1 MIKHVTYVKK
11 IKTSISHGLVL
22 KKAKTDFKNISMF
35 SHIFWSFS
43 KNSVNRQFKKVVFF
57 CFSP

>member
-11 IKTSISHGLVL
+11 LKQTLSHGLVL

-35 SHIFWSFS
+35 SHIF
-43 KNSVNRQFKKVVFF
+43 
-57 CFSP
+57 